1 MIKQNI
7 EKFYK
12 LKCVK
17 CGKVF
22 NENITA
28 SSCLKCG
35 GPLDAEY
42 DYDYIK
48 SKLNYYA
55 LKNAPISATKYLNF
69 YPIINP
75 DKLITLNEGGTSL
88 RKSKKIALELGLNN
102 LYFKDETSNPTGGF
116 KDRGTMVEVTKAKE
130 MGAKAIVVAST
141 GNMAA
146 SVSAYASQAGIPAY
160 IVVPEGTPL
169 GKLSQTLAYGARMIQ
184 VRATYSECAKLTEKI
199 AKKYNFYL
207 AGDYVF
213 RGEGQKSQGY
223 EIVEQLL
230 WHSPDYLI
238 VPVGCGTNLSAIVKG
253 IREFYQLGLTDKMPK
268 VIGVQPVGANVVV
281 EAYKRKSRKM
291 KAINNPYTVCSAVAV
306 SYPLD
311 GLKALNDIYET
322 GGMAVEVT
330 DEETLSAEKELASK
344 ESIFA
349 EPSAA
354 LPLAALKKLAR
365 KKIFKKADKIV
376 CVITGNGLKDPVT
389 MLRILPSP
397 PSIEPDMK
405 EVDKY
410 LKMKLY
416 DIQGTVEKDK
426 IEELWNKKPNRSQLV
441 SAVKKQFKIDLSDD
455 YIKNLE
461 KEVKKFFI
469 KSEKMV
475 RSDLGIMITAS
486 HNPAEY
492 NGCKFVDKRTMM
504 PIGLDS
510 GLDQI
515 RNMVEK
521 YDFADAV
528 EPGKAETMDLKK
540 KYIDFIFS
548 CIDIEDIKPLKIII
562 DMGNGV
568 EGVLIDDFIKKL
580 PVKAEY
586 LYKEPDGNFPNHE
599 ANPLK
604 YETLKDLQKCVLET
618 GADMGF
624 AFDADADR
632 VGLVDEKGNIV
643 PGDKIIVLLA
653 PEMLKKYPG
662 GAILYDVK
670 CSRSVFEIISANG
683 GRPIE
688 SRVGRTLLIAG
699 MRKEEAAFG
708 GELSGHFYYKDL
720 FGFES
725 GDLTLLY
732 ILKVASESGKKMS
745 ELAAESSKYFHSGEI
760 NFEIETPDEAM
771 LKLEKKYSPNAVRI
785 SKMDGIKIEFADWWF
800 CIRKSNTEPL
810 LRLALEADTEEKMKE
825 KLNEVSASIFQK

>member
-22 NENITA
+22 DENITA

-42 DYDYIK
+42 DYEYIK
-48 SKLNYYA
+48 SKLNYYDF
-55 LKNAPISATKYLNF
+55 KNTPISAIKYLNF
-69 YPIINP
+69 YPIIDL
-75 DKLITLNEGGTSL
+75 DKLITLNEGGTPL
-88 RKSKKIALELGLNN
+88 RKSTKIAKKLGLNN

-116 KDRGTMVEVTKAKE
+116 KDRGTMVEITKAKE

-184 VRATYSECAKLTEKI
+184 VRATYSECAKLAEKI

-223 EIVEQLL
+223 EIVEQLI

-238 VPVGCGTNLSAIVKG
+238 APIGCGTNLSAIVKG

-291 KAINNPYTVCSAVAV
+291 KAISNPHTVCSAVAV

-330 DEETLSAEKELASK
+330 DEETLSAEKELASQ

-354 LPLAALKKLAR
+354 LPLAALKKMA
-365 KKIFKKADKIV
+365 KEKIFKKDDKIV

-405 EVDKY
+405 EVDRY

-416 DIQGTVEKDK
+416 NIKGTVEKDK
-426 IEELWNKKPNRSQLV
+426 IERLWNKKPNKNQLI
-441 SAVKKQFKIDLSDD
+441 SAVKKQFKIDLPDD

-469 KSEKMV
+469 KSGQMV
-475 RSDLGIMITAS
+475 KSDLQ
-486 HNPAEY
+486 H
-492 NGCKFVDKRTMM
+492 
-504 PIGLDS
+504 L
-510 GLDQI
+510 
-515 RNMVEK
+515 
-521 YDFADAV
+521 
-528 EPGKAETMDLKK
+528 
-540 KYIDFIFS
+540 
-548 CIDIEDIKPLKIII
+548 IEDILKMVPDSKKLISIEDFNVSTSKNAKAKASVKVKI
-562 DMGNGV
+562 NKNRYITDEA
-568 EGVLIDDFIKKL
+568 EGVG
-580 PVKAEY
+580 PV
-586 LYKEPDGNFPNHE
+586 
-599 ANPLK
+599 
-604 YETLKDLQKCVLET
+604 
-618 GADMGF
+618 
-624 AFDADADR
+624 DA
-632 VGLVDEKGNIV
+632 V
-643 PGDKIIVLLA
+643 
-653 PEMLKKYPG
+653 M
-662 GAILYDVK
+662 GAIRNVIKNEKLMKCWLTAYDVK
-670 CSRSVFEIISANG
+670 IDQKGTDATVEVSMGLRDDQDNKV
-683 GRPIE
+683 
-688 SRVGRTLLIAG
+688 IAT
-699 MRKEEAAFG
+699 AT
-708 GELSGHFYYKDL
+708 SPDV
-720 FGFES
+720 
-725 GDLTLLY
+725 
-732 ILKVASESGKKMS
+732 IVASIE
-745 ELAAESSKYFHSGEI
+745 A
-760 NFEIETPDEAM
+760 FERGYNI
-771 LKLEKKYSPNAVRI
+771 LYNKRNI
-785 SKMDGIKIEFADWWF
+785 
-800 CIRKSNTEPL
+800 
-810 LRLALEADTEEKMKE
+810 
-825 KLNEVSASIFQK
+825 